1 MKTDHLSWLP
11 IVCDMNNQKKVVV
24 GGQLFIK
31 MLQTKE
37 KKSAMKWYGHYVW
50 MTDNLMMLSY
60 NPARG
65 TDLDPSLWMQL
76 PICKKSRRLRKRL
89 REYKITQT

>member
-11 IVCDMNNQKKVVV
+11 IVCDKNNQKKVVV
-24 GGQLFIK
+24 GGELFIK
-31 MLQTKE
+31 MLQTKG

-65 TDLDPSLWMQL
+65 TDPDLSLWMQL
-76 PICKKSRRLRKRL
+76 PICKKKQKTK
-89 REYKITQT
+89 EEV